1 MIQKNNMREFVLIS
15 KKNEAENI
23 TSLSF
28 RPADNLDYKFIP
40 GQYVNIKSQTVSG
53 RGKSYTISS
62 LPTEENIV
70 ITIKRNGEVSSAILD
85 LPVGDKI
92 FFDGPYGYFYPEENS
107 GDLVMLAGGI
117 GITPFYSI
125 IKDRLKSK
133 SKNNIMLFYS
143 NKTLKEAPFLDE
155 LKSLEKNSLSLKVVN
170 VLTQEDIRNPLIQEY
185 SRIDENMLKKYIV
198 STNNKCYYTCGSV
211 GFVNGIWKM
220 LKNMGIDEGRIFTE
234 SFY

>member
-1 MIQKNNMREFVLIS
+1 MREFVLIN

-23 TSLSF
+23 TALSF
-28 RPADNLDYKFIP
+28 RPADDLDYKFIP
-40 GQYVNIKSQTVSG
+40 GQYVNIKPQTISG
-53 RGKSYTISS
+53 HGKSYTISS
-62 LPTEENIV
+62 LPTEKNIV
-70 ITIKRNGEVSSAILD
+70 ITIKRKGEVSSAILD

-133 SKNNIMLFYS
+133 SKNNIVLFYS
-143 NKTLKEAPFLDE
+143 NKTLKETPFLAE
-155 LKSLEKNSLSLKVVN
+155 LKSLEKNSPSLKVVN

-185 SRIDENMLKKYIV
+185 SRINEKMLKKYIN
-198 STNNKCYYTCGSV
+198 TFEDKRYYICGSV
-211 GFVNGIWKM
+211 GFVNGVWKM
-220 LKNMGIDEGRIFTE
+220 LKNMGIDESKTFTE